1 MQPSNSPNRLGY
13 AQLANPDKTTFEGV
27 SAYYKPLAQVQHLV
41 DRIEADH
48 VKKTKQIKLL

>member
-27 SAYYKPLAQVQHLV
+27 PAYFIKPLAQVQHLV
-41 DRIEADH
+41 DRIEA
-48 VKKTKQIKLL
+48 VPCEKKQRK